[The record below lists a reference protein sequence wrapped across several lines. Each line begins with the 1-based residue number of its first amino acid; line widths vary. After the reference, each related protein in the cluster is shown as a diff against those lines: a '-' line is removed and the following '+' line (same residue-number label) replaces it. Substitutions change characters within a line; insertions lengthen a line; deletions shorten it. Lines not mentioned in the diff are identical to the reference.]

1 MFTVDHLLLD
11 INETNCYV
19 AACSETGQAII
30 FDPGEYD
37 HRIGDIVSE
46 RGLKVRYIF
55 ITHDHFDHTGGVG
68 EVKKRFGGEVLSA
81 AGSPRGRAVKDGDI
95 VPLGNLEGTVLATP
109 GHTQD
114 SVSLAITDH
123 VFVGDAVFAGAVGGT
138 GSRAQ
143 HEQLVG
149 AIRDKIFTLGD
160 HVKIHTGHG
169 SSSTVGVERVFNPFF
184 HK

>member
-1 MFTVDHLLLD
+1 MLIVEHLLLD
-11 INETNCYV
+11 INETNCYI
-19 AACSETGQAII
+19 AACSETEEAII

-37 HRIGDIVSE
+37 DRIGEIVSE
-46 RGLKVRYIF
+46 HGLKVRYIF
-55 ITHDHFDHTGGVG
+55 ITHDHFDHTGGVA
-68 EVKKRFGGEVLSA
+68 EVKKRFGGEVLS
-81 AGSPRGRAVKDGDI
+81 GGGRPRGRAVKDGDI
-95 VPLGNLEGTVLATP
+95 VQLGNLEGTVLATP
-109 GHTQD
+109 GHTPD
-114 SVSLAITDH
+114 SVSLAIAGH

-160 HVKIHTGHG
+160 NVKIHTGHG